1 MKGID
6 CVLIVILWSKIIYT
20 YIYKE
25 EVREEKEEKEGK
37 EREREGKDIKIVVL
51 KSFLPRKQFLFKK
64 TQIQS
69 STFTHCR

>member
-25 EVREEKEEKEGK
+25 EVREEKEEKEEKEGK
-37 EREREGKDIKIVVL
+37 ERERIL
-51 KSFLPRKQFLFKK
+51 RLWF
-64 TQIQS
+64 
-69 STFTHCR
+69 